1 MKILDFATE
10 AVTVLISM
18 SSFVFAAG
26 NAEKGKTLFNDPRA
40 FGGER
45 ACSLCHPDGEGLES
59 AGGKKVFNI
68 AGKTQESLEE
78 AVNECIVNASGGKA
92 IDVMSGK
99 MKDIVAY
106 IKSLGK
112 K

>member
-1 MKILDFATE
+1 MKILTFATA

-18 SSFVFAAG
+18 SSFAFAAG
-26 NAEKGKTLFNDPRA
+26 NAEKGKALFNDPKA
-40 FGGER
+40 FGGKK
-45 ACSLCHPDGEGLES
+45 ACSLCHPDGGGLES
-59 AGGKKVFNI
+59 AAGKKVFNI
-68 AGKTQESLEE
+68 AGRTQESLEE
-78 AVNECIVNASGGKA
+78 AVNACIVNASGGKA
-92 IDVMSGK
+92 IDVMSGQ